1 MLKQV
6 ARHEET
12 IRRSVLLFL
21 LYLIAP
27 LQAMFHIIDPD
38 IWWHLRTGQWILA
51 HGTVRQKIHSQVMAW
66 GKRGLP
72 IAGFSRF
79 WSRSFMVLGWR
90 RKLDS
95 FFLLRLAAGVFIPF
109 RSLRDTWFTGV
120 ASEYILAESGVCLLY
135 QSILTTVQT
144 CMATSGY
151 YALCRRGQVSPTGH
165 PIRRSLLPAWL
176 FDNVN

>member
-1 MLKQV
+1 MADLKMLEINSHISLCKNLKQV

-51 HGTVRQKIHSQVMAW
+51 HGTVRQQISSQVMAW

-72 IAGFSRF
+72 IA
-79 WSRSFMVLGWR
+79 
-90 RKLDS
+90 
-95 FFLLRLAAGVFIPF
+95 RLF
-109 RSLRDTWFTGV
+109 
-120 ASEYILAESGVCLLY
+120 EILV
-135 QSILTTVQT
+135 
-144 CMATSGY
+144 
-151 YALCRRGQVSPTGH
+151 
-165 PIRRSLLPAWL
+165 
-176 FDNVN
+176 